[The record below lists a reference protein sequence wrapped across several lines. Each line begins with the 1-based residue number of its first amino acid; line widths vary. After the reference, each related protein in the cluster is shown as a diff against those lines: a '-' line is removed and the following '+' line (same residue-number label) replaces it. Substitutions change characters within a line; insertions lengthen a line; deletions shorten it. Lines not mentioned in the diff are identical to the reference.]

1 MPHISLLIE
10 LLSDLSTRLESVESS
25 LLRFSDRIF
34 DIERE
39 IRWILVS
46 LSGGASTSTTSS
58 LQLDDLAREIEILYS
73 QLRSSLELIRTD
85 IRDSKD
91 FVSADLDGL

>member
-1 MPHISLLIE
+1 M
-10 LLSDLSTRLESVESS
+10 STRLESMESS
-25 LLRFSDRIF
+25 LLRYNGKIF

-46 LSGGASTSTTSS
+46 LSGGASTSTTTSP
-58 LQLDDLAREIEILYS
+58 QLHDLAREIERLHS
-73 QLRSSLELIRTD
+73 QLRSSLELIREN